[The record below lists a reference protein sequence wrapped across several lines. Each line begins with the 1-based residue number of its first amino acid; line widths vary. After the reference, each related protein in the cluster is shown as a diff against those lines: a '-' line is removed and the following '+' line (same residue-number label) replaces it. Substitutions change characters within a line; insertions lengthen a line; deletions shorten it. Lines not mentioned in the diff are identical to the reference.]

1 MILNTAIFKVKTLYF
16 HLQYSFIVI
25 LGLTYCTLT
34 LLSTVVFLLVATHMN
49 GWKLDRKFG
58 AVLMLWYLIFIAI
71 ASLYEMNGTM
81 NPPSCLTDY

>member
-1 MILNTAIFKVKTLYF
+1 MIDTSMFKVKTLYF
-16 HLQYSFIVI
+16 YLQYSFIVV